1 MVVAVVVV
9 GWFTKDEGGVKDG
22 VGSEVATFVV
32 DRDTFKCARE
42 DFGLLSRSY
51 I

>member
-1 MVVAVVVV
+1 MVVVVAVV

-22 VGSEVATFVV
+22 VGSKVATFV
-32 DRDTFKCARE
+32 DGNTFKCAGE